1 MPTPCQITSG
11 YTLGCRDNVGSIKN
25 IYILSGSITAVTA
38 LTEGLITGLTGSG
51 SFFKFEL
58 FRETSDFGETLTVT
72 PENGTIAYETTTN
85 AVFFKM
91 QVSTRN
97 QIRLL
102 SGNPNLKLIVETN
115 NSDNTSKFIYVGRD
129 NGVTLTT
136 SAGSTGT
143 AMTDR
148 NGYALTF
155 VSREPEPALFISAS
169 TYAELVARF
178 QTPLTIVT
186 GSAFGPTGF

>member
-11 YTLGCRDNVGSIKN
+11 YTLGCRDNIGSIKN
-25 IYILSGSITAVTA
+25 LFILSGSVTA
-38 LTEGLITGLTGSG
+38 ITNASEGLIQTLTGSG

-58 FRETSDFGETLTVT
+58 FRETSDFAENLTVT
-72 PENGTIAYETTTN
+72 PENGTIMYETTTN

-102 SGNPNLKLIVETN
+102 SGNQNIKMIVETN
-115 NSDNTSKFIYVGRD
+115 NGDALSKFVYVGRD

-136 SAGSTGT
+136 SAGGTGT
-143 AMTDR
+143 AMSDR

-155 VSREPEPALFISAS
+155 VGREPEPSSFISAS
-169 TYAELVARF
+169 TYAELAARLNG
-178 QTPLTIVT
+178 LTIQT
-186 GSAFGPTGF
+186 GSIFGPA

>member
-1 MPTPCQITSG
+1 MPAPCQITSG
-11 YTLGCRDNVGSIKN
+11 YTLGCRDNIGSIKN
-25 IYILSGSITAVTA
+25 IFILSGSVTAVVA
-38 LTEGLITGLTGSG
+38 PTEGLITQLSGSG

-58 FRETSDFGETLTVT
+58 FRETSDFAETMTVT
-72 PENGTIAYETTTN
+72 PENGTIVYETTTN

-102 SGNPNLKLIVETN
+102 SGNPNIKMIVETN
-115 NSDNTSKFIYVGRD
+115 NTDTTSKFIYVGKD

-136 SAGSTGT
+136 SAGGSGTGFN
-143 AMTDR
+143 DR

-155 VSREPEPALFISAS
+155 VSREPEPALFLSAS
-169 TYAELVARF
+169 TYSGL
-178 QTPLTIVT
+178 PSLLNGLTIQT
-186 GSAFGPTGF
+186 GSAFGPA